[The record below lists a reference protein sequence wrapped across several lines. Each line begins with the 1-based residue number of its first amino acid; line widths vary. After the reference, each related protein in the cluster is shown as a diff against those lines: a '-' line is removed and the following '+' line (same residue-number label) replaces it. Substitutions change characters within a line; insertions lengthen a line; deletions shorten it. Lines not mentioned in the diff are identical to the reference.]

1 MVKRKSTKS
10 SKSTSKRKLKKT
22 TKIGIIVFIVLAVI
36 GTIVGVVLSSNNKSQ
51 MTETQYWNNIGMFDK
66 LGTIKIPPYITSIPD
81 KAFENFI
88 YLKHVTIPQSVWNI
102 GISAFKGVK
111 LTSIKIPNSVEYIE
125 NSAFK
130 ECAELT
136 TVTFGDSSSLISIGD
151 SAFEYCTELKTVTFG
166 DSSSLISIG
175 KSAFENCAKLKHV
188 TIPQSV
194 WNIGI
199 SAFENCGLT
208 SINIP
213 NNVEELY
220 YTFKRCAELKTVTF
234 SEPSSLQSIGES
246 AFENCGLNMITIPNS
261 IKRIKYN
268 AFSDCSSLK
277 IVTIPNTVTSIY
289 KKAFENC
296 VSLQIVEFVDFEMG
310 VDVLEIDQ
318 LAFNSSYSIS
328 SLILGDTEFN
338 NKNLLLTSSEDIS
351 SGSYY
356 GGLPKRYKITVEKG
370 NNWRNFIYWDNS
382 FEKAAA
388 EPAAAQPPAAA

>member
-88 YLKHVTIPQSVWNI
+88 Y
-102 GISAFKGVK
+102 
-111 LTSIKIPNSVEYIE
+111 
-125 NSAFK
+125 
-130 ECAELT
+130 
-136 TVTFGDSSSLISIGD
+136 
-151 SAFEYCTELKTVTFG
+151 
-166 DSSSLISIG
+166 
-175 KSAFENCAKLKHV
+175 LKHV

-388 EPAAAQPPAAA
+388 EPAAAEPPAAA

>member
-136 TVTFGDSSSLISIGD
+136 
-151 SAFEYCTELKTVTFG
+151 TVTFG

-388 EPAAAQPPAAA
+388 EPAAAEPPAAA

>member
-1 MVKRKSTKS
+1 MVKKSSTKS
-10 SKSTSKRKLKKT
+10 TNLSSKRKLKKS

-66 LGTIKIPPYITSIPD
+66 LGTIEIPPYITSIPD

-88 YLKHVTIPQSVWNI
+88 YLKHVTIPQSVLNI

-111 LTSIKIPNSVEYIE
+111 LTSIEIPNSVEYIE

-151 SAFEYCTELKTVTFG
+151 SAFENCAELKIVTFG
-166 DSSSLISIG
+166 DSSSLQSIG
-175 KSAFENCAKLKHV
+175 K
-188 TIPQSV
+188 
-194 WNIGI
+194 

-220 YTFKRCAELKTVTF
+220 YTFKRCAELTTVTF

-268 AFSDCSSLK
+268 AFSDCSSLE

-289 KKAFENC
+289 EKAFENC
-296 VSLQIVEFVDFEMG
+296 SSLQIVEFVDFEMG
-310 VDVLEIDQ
+310 VDVLEIDK
-318 LAFNSSYSIS
+318 LAFYSSYSIS
-328 SLILGDTEFN
+328 SLIFGDTEFN
-338 NKNLLLTSSEDIS
+338 NKNLLFTSSEDIS
-351 SGSYY
+351 SGFYY
-356 GGLPKRYKITVEKG
+356 GGLKKYKITIGKG
-370 NNWRNFIYWDNS
+370 NNSRNLIYWNNS
-382 FEKAAA
+382 F
-388 EPAAAQPPAAA
+388 